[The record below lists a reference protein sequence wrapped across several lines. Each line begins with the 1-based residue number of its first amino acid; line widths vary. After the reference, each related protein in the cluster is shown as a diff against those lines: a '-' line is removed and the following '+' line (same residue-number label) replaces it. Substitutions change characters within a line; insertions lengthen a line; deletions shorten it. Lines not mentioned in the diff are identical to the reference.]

1 MMDIFEFWSQIKR
14 GETVHPADREVFAR
28 INPEKHG
35 FQLDCLPASYGGKL
49 KTAPVVFLFSSPG
62 YSAFD
67 LEDAQ
72 SEQGKEYYLRRWTG
86 EEPFRDHGPGKAWLL
101 SRTKIY
107 APYEIARHYVAT
119 LNIGAYHSKDVKD
132 YASLLA
138 LPSSRISL
146 SWAQD
151 VLFPQAERGERIVV
165 CMRSEA
171 RWGLETDR
179 RYGESLFAPLVN
191 RGGHLLKND
200 MNRSIQKLIQDRL
213 AQKSAAAP

>member
-14 GETVHPADREVFAR
+14 GETVHPADRKIFTR

-62 YSAFD
+62 YSEFD

-72 SEQGKEYYLRRWTG
+72 SEEGKEYYLRRWTG
-86 EEPFRDHGPGKAWLL
+86 EEPFRDHGRGKAWLL

-119 LNIGAYHSKDVKD
+119 IYPAHRKF
-132 YASLLA
+132 
-138 LPSSRISL
+138 PSEDMPRQLQLSNSL
-146 SWAQD
+146 SRRLYRIAHLRRQK
-151 VLFPQAERGERIVV
+151 VIFASELLIPLGEPVDCQPV
-165 CMRSEA
+165 
-171 RWGLETDR
+171 
-179 RYGESLFAPLVN
+179 
-191 RGGHLLKND
+191 H
-200 MNRSIQKLIQDRL
+200 
-213 AQKSAAAP
+213 AAAAVRHSHGLYSEEAIA